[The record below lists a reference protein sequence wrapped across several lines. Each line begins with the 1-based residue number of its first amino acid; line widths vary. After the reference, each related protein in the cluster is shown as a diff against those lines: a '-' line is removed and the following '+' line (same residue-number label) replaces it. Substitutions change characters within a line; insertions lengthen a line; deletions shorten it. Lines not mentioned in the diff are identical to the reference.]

1 MPENIPPAP
10 QNPPDAP
17 PQGRPATTA
26 SGTPNTTAPAS
37 AASAGV
43 PFNIGEEF
51 GTAQKNLPPGKIV
64 GVCLAILV
72 VVVVI
77 FAFTQRNRPAG
88 TGYISDVQA
97 VEVPNQHMVMAA
109 VNLSFQNT
117 SKQRLWIRDIQ
128 ADLSVNSG
136 NFTDRAAA
144 AVDFNRYFQAFPSL
158 KQDAL
163 APIKPEDKIAS
174 GAQAQGTI
182 IVTFPVTL
190 DEFLHRKGL
199 VVTVWS
205 YDQAMPIVLTSPKP

>member
-1 MPENIPPAP
+1 MAENIPPAP
-10 QNPPDAP
+10 QNPPDASA
-17 PQGRPATTA
+17 QSGSA
-26 SGTPNTTAPAS
+26 SPTSSPSSPTSPVNTAP
-37 AASAGV
+37 GI
-43 PFNIGEEF
+43 PFDISEEF
-51 GTAQKNLPPGKIV
+51 GTAKKNLPSGKIV
-64 GVCLAILV
+64 GICLAILIV
-72 VVVVI
+72 AMAI
-77 FAFTQRNRPAG
+77 FAFTSRNKPGG

-109 VNLSFQNT
+109 VNISFQNT

-128 ADLSVNSG
+128 ADLSTNGG

-158 KQDAL
+158 QQDAL
-163 APIKPEDKIAS
+163 PPVKPEDKIAP

-190 DEFLHRKGL
+190 DDFLHRKGL